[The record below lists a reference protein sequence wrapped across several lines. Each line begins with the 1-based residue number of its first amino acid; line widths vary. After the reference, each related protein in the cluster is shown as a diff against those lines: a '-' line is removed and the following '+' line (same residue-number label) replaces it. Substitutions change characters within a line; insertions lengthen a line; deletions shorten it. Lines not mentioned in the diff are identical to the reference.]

1 MQSVAATSSI
11 MPLSHSARSVITT
24 DMIKEIA
31 IIDTFL
37 LVAIINAV
45 RQNPKY
51 IDMTFYGHV
60 EA

>member
-37 LVAIINAV
+37 L
-45 RQNPKY
+45 QGDPKRL
-51 IDMTFYGHV
+51 
-60 EA
+60 